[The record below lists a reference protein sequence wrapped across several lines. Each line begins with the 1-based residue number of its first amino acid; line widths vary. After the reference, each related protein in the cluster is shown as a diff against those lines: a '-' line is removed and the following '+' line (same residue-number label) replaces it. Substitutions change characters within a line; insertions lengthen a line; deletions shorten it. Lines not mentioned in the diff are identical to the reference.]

1 MNIHLDVRIR
11 YMSSGARLFQLLG
24 FLLSLVKEIKIN
36 GYGESTTVITTKN
49 GKKKSIL
56 SLVQKVNKYDIL
68 FRQQYEV
75 VVI

>member
-1 MNIHLDVRIR
+1 
-11 YMSSGARLFQLLG
+11 MSSGARLFQLLG

-75 VVI
+75 VVIQKSTK

>member
-1 MNIHLDVRIR
+1 
-11 YMSSGARLFQLLG
+11 MSSGARLFQLLG

>member
-1 MNIHLDVRIR
+1 
-11 YMSSGARLFQLLG
+11 MSSGARLFQLLG
-24 FLLSLVKEIKIN
+24 FLLSLVKELKIN

-56 SLVQKVNKYDIL
+56 PLVQKVNKYDIL

>member
-1 MNIHLDVRIR
+1 
-11 YMSSGARLFQLLG
+11 MSSGARLFQLLG
-24 FLLSLVKEIKIN
+24 FLLSLVKELKFN

-56 SLVQKVNKYDIL
+56 PLVQKVNKYDIL